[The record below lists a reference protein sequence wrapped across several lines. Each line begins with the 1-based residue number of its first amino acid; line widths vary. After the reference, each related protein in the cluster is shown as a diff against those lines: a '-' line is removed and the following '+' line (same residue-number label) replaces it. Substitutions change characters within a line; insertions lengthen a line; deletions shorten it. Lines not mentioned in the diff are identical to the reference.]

1 LVLFPNSRVPLLMTS
16 VLVDR
21 PIDLEP
27 EREIGV
33 EVIAVVM
40 PYDAGVC
47 EWEVLSGGNG
57 DPFVVSD

>member
-1 LVLFPNSRVPLLMTS
+1 LVLFPSSRVPLLVIS
-16 VLVDR
+16 ILVDR
-21 PIDLEP
+21 PSDRER

-47 EWEVLSGGNG
+47 ESELFIGGNG
-57 DPFVVSD
+57 EPFVVID